1 VKGIPVEPL
10 QPTDPTTIGRY
21 RVTGR
26 LGAGGMGSVFVGLSP
41 GGRPAAVKVIHESF
55 QGDAE
60 ALARFRREV
69 ETLRTVRSAYT
80 AALIDSQTEVA
91 PYWLATEYVPGP
103 TLHAAVENTGPFAAD
118 ACYGMLAALAEGL
131 ADIHSHG
138 ICHRDLKPRNVILAA
153 TGPQLIDFG
162 IARGDGQEG
171 ITRAGYAVGTPGYT
185 APEMLAGDPVTPAAD
200 VFALGATIAFAATGR
215 PPYGGGTVTT
225 VSLRAMNGQV
235 DLVGIDP
242 GLAQLLRACAAVDP
256 AQRPAPKAIIE
267 ACDRRTTSPVTP
279 RTPAGAGA
287 GHTSVLPA
295 ELTAGHP
302 SPGTGPLPWQPGA
315 GTPTT
320 RHFGAGLASVP
331 GPRPDDHGVG
341 REFRGGHQPVQP
353 HPLLSRNS
361 KALVGGMAALIVILL
376 AVVLTQLSAADDHDV
391 PLVAAPAATSTEA
404 EAEPTTD
411 SAPDRQQTKADDS
424 SEPKQTA
431 GDPGTGNRGVPGGD
445 QAAGENWRTGEIKV
459 DIADGTFYCVRMPAN
474 PQLLSNLELTE
485 CSGNA
490 DQQWTRTSWEG
501 FQQGDL
507 CMDMG
512 PDNDKPGE
520 NRTRVFPCNETDTQ
534 TFYWEKSG
542 RLSNPNGLCLG
553 VGDSEEGFVLTMVE
567 CGNDILRPWKI
578 PG

>member
-1 VKGIPVEPL
+1 MQSPRAVIKSVDRPQVKSACFPPVVPPGAASSSSVLLGGLSSTREKGTPVEPL

-26 LGAGGMGSVFVGLSP
+26 LGAGGMGNVFVGLSP

-55 QGDAE
+55 QGNAE

-103 TLHAAVENTGPFAAD
+103 TLHSAVEDTGPFAAD

-131 ADIHSHG
+131 ADIHGHG

-185 APEMLAGDPVTPAAD
+185 APETLADDPVTPAAD

-225 VSLRAMNGQV
+225 VSLRAMSGRI
-235 DLVGIDP
+235 DLDGIDP

-267 ACDRRTTSPVTP
+267 ACDRRATSPVVS
-279 RTPAGAGA
+279 RTPAGTGAGTGA

-295 ELTAGHP
+295 ELA
-302 SPGTGPLPWQPGA
+302 
-315 GTPTT
+315 
-320 RHFGAGLASVP
+320 P
-331 GPRPDDHGVG
+331 GPR
-341 REFRGGHQPVQP
+341 R
-353 HPLLSRNS
+353 L
-361 KALVGGMAALIVILL
+361 
-376 AVVLTQLSAADDHDV
+376 
-391 PLVAAPAATSTEA
+391 APARCRGTRAQAHPRRDISAPAWPRCPVRARTITVLAGSSGVATSR
-404 EAEPTTD
+404 
-411 SAPDRQQTKADDS
+411 SR
-424 SEPKQTA
+424 
-431 GDPGTGNRGVPGGD
+431 
-445 QAAGENWRTGEIKV
+445 
-459 DIADGTFYCVRMPAN
+459 
-474 PQLLSNLELTE
+474 
-485 CSGNA
+485 
-490 DQQWTRTSWEG
+490 
-501 FQQGDL
+501 
-507 CMDMG
+507 
-512 PDNDKPGE
+512 
-520 NRTRVFPCNETDTQ
+520 RTRF
-534 TFYWEKSG
+534 SAG
-542 RLSNPNGLCLG
+542 IR
-553 VGDSEEGFVLTMVE
+553 
-567 CGNDILRPWKI
+567 RP
-578 PG
+578 